1 MEGQMRALVK
11 RRLASMGLLKPVSVI
26 YHILGRNLRLAAHV
40 VTFVNRRV
48 VNRHFSEAGGEP
60 KLQIGCGSN
69 PIDGWLNSDKYPVS
83 SNVMYLDAARRFP
96 FPDATFA
103 YVYSEHMIGS
113 LSVQQ
118 ASTMLSECFRT
129 LAPGG
134 KIRIATLDIEFLI
147 DLYENPN
154 KSELIQQY
162 MEWFRIQTGM
172 QCNGGIFI
180 LNNFAKLYGIEFIY
194 NEPTLR
200 DAMEIAGFSH
210 IIKRDLNESGD
221 EALRNLE
228 NEMRMPD
235 GFLRMESFILE
246 GTKIA

>member
-1 MEGQMRALVK
+1 MRALVK
-11 RRLASMGLLKPVSVI
+11 RRLAQAGLLKPASVI
-26 YHILGRNLRLAAHV
+26 YHTLGRSLRLAAHI
-40 VTFVNRRV
+40 VTFANRRV
-48 VNRHFSEAGGEP
+48 VNRHFAAADGDP

-69 PIDGWLNSDKYPVS
+69 LIDGWLNSDKYPVS

-96 FPDATFA
+96 FPDDTFA

-113 LSVQQ
+113 LSIRQ
-118 ASTMLSECFRT
+118 AQTMLIECFRT

-134 KIRIATLDIEFLI
+134 KIRVATLDIEFLI

-154 KSELIQQY
+154 KSGLIQQY
-162 MEWFRIQTGM
+162 MEWFQVQTGM

-194 NEPTLR
+194 DEPTLR
-200 DAMEIAGFSH
+200 DVMETAGFSH
-210 IIKRDLNESGD
+210 IIKRDMNESGD
-221 EALRNLE
+221 DALRNLE